1 MNQQNIKITEL
12 SLVFLTILCP
22 CPFLQKGTIAFLIE
36 DIWNFNHVCSMRPNL
51 PPFLASLPQPI
62 IMLAPMAGVTD
73 WVFRQLVQR
82 YSAPSMVVSEM
93 IASQSMVRQ
102 IKKTMLRHCQQGEK
116 IAVQLAGNDPE
127 VMAEAARISVEKGA
141 CLIDINMGCPVK
153 KIAINSYAGSA
164 LMKDLPLAAKIFRAI
179 VKAVP
184 VPVTVKIRKG
194 WDDQHQNALDMV
206 HIAQQE
212 GLAYVTVHGRTR
224 TQLFSGKADWDFIDA
239 LQDAVDFPIIA
250 NGDIITPEDAARVI
264 TRTSGIMIGR
274 GSYGKPWFLGQIRH
288 FLTTGQ
294 HKAAP
299 SLSEQKD
306 IASEHFQSLL
316 TYYGT
321 QQGLLIAR
329 KHLSWYSKGLTGAS
343 DFRVQV
349 FHESEPESI
358 LNHIARFYDTA
369 LESSDLDRQ
378 GLAVPENANPDI
390 TVSCS

>member
-1 MNQQNIKITEL
+1 
-12 SLVFLTILCP
+12 
-22 CPFLQKGTIAFLIE
+22 
-36 DIWNFNHVCSMRPNL
+36 MRPPL
-51 PPFLASLPQPI
+51 PGVLASLPQPI

-102 IKKTMLRHCQQGEK
+102 IKKTMLRHCQEGEN

-127 VMAEAARISVEKGA
+127 IMAEAARLSVDKGA

-224 TQLFSGKADWDFIDA
+224 TQLFSGRADWDFIDA

-250 NGDIITPEDAARVI
+250 NGDIVTPEDAARVI
-264 TRTSGIMIGR
+264 ARTSGVMIGR
-274 GSYGKPWFLGQIRH
+274 GSYGKPWLLGQIRH
-288 FLTTGQ
+288 FLDTGQ

-299 SLSEQKD
+299 SLSEQKTITSD
-306 IASEHFQSLL
+306 HFQNLL

-329 KHLSWYSKGLTGAS
+329 KHLSWYSKGLPGAS
-343 DFRVQV
+343 DFRMQV
-349 FHESEPESI
+349 FQESEPTAILDHINRLYDGAIESHLVDSDAKEI
-358 LNHIARFYDTA
+358 LQDTA
-369 LESSDLDRQ
+369 L
-378 GLAVPENANPDI
+378 AA
-390 TVSCS
+390 CS